1 MRTTHTFLVR
11 LAAAGLLLSPAL
23 GFAQTISDNF
33 TGAATTYSW
42 TPLQGACL
50 TAGNGSGTVPAC
62 VCANGV
68 STMCLTATGAY
79 YNGITGPNFAGGF
92 TGNGLPDTVGNG
104 ALRLSNGNGYND
116 EDGGLISN
124 FTFPSSAGLQVT
136 FTTYSY
142 HGDSGGA
149 IGDGADGMS
158 FFLIDPTYAPSYN
171 ATTQTWTP
179 YDIGA
184 VGGSLGY
191 TCTNETGNYKTTLHP
206 GTTTPQGFDGVRH
219 AYVAVGMDEYG
230 NFQNGAS
237 GSSWNDNTASG
248 PGYLP
253 SSIAVRGPG
262 DVAWDSLHAYNSSW
276 YPSSLPLGNGSIANG
291 TQAQAVLNTCRTGY
305 YWNYGNPLVPGYQ
318 TTTPAP
324 DYNWLAGVSLPTTS
338 LLANENAT
346 QRGYTAGSFPPTNSG
361 IYAVPI
367 QYTLTITSAGLMN
380 LVYSYN
386 GGANTSVISNTDI
399 TNGGQ
404 FPLPAVYAFGF
415 AGSTGGSSNIH
426 EVLCFE
432 AQPTTSSSS
441 SAGLNE
447 KQSSEIQL
455 GTQVY
460 FAYYNPNTWAG
471 SMTADPLTVNSST
484 YLVSIGTPVWD
495 ASCTLTGGTL
505 PGGSTAISLC
515 PSTGLFNVA
524 AQNTSASSAG
534 GRQILT
540 WNTATKAGVPFE
552 WAGSSGTTYL
562 SSAQATAL
570 ESACTVYT
578 NSACAA
584 NKSGSSTTIG
594 QDRVNYLR
602 GVRTNET
609 GGTSFP
615 VTPSSGGTVQT
626 YFRARASV
634 LGDIVDSSPTWVGPP
649 IGTYGGTFS
658 DSIYPGAAASYF
670 PENTATTG
678 NLNQYPIWAASVATR
693 TNVVYVGANDGLMHG
708 FSAGSYSNLTT
719 YNTTLN
725 TTGSSGNLNTGQEL
739 IAYIPGSVLNDGTSV
754 TTVDAIHDSQ
764 VTTALDFTSPNYG
777 HNWYIDSPPGSG
789 DLYYGGAWHT
799 WVVSG
804 FGPGGQGLFILDG
817 TNPANFSESNAAS
830 LVIGEWT
837 SVTLPNCTNTGAACG
852 NNLGDTYGVP
862 QIRRFHNGSWG
873 IVFGNGFGS
882 GSGDAGVYI
891 MTVNPADTTPTFS
904 LYYLSTHTGSTSS
917 PNGIAY
923 TSPSDLDGDHIVD
936 YIYAGDLQGHLWRFD
951 VTSQNPSNW
960 AVSTGGP
967 LFSTGGQPITTKV
980 TVASTPNS
988 SGANRVIV
996 SFGTGQKTPQ
1006 TISTATAYATGT
1018 QGIYGIWDWNMAA
1031 WNALSSTQYASL
1043 ASVPANSY
1051 TYGGSSV
1058 PVISTSDL
1066 QQQVITVLGSIT
1078 NGAGVAQLVTSI
1090 SDNPVCW
1097 YSSTSCSSGNT
1108 SMGWYMNLPGTNEQ
1122 IVYSPVLQLGNFIV
1136 NSTIPA
1142 VITPYACTSSN
1153 PTGFTYSINPTTGGG
1168 TSTTFFGNSSG
1179 QFNNYTN
1186 ATTGQ
1191 TSVISGIQLNGTG
1204 SVSVLTLGGALSP
1217 VTGTFLV
1224 TQTSSGTG
1232 TVVPV
1237 NPLGNAQ
1244 TTRLTWKELR

>member
-1 MRTTHTFLVR
+1 MRR
-11 LAAAGLLLSPAL
+11 
-23 GFAQTISDNF
+23 I
-33 TGAATTYSW
+33 
-42 TPLQGACL
+42 
-50 TAGNGSGTVPAC
+50 
-62 VCANGV
+62 
-68 STMCLTATGAY
+68 
-79 YNGITGPNFAGGF
+79 
-92 TGNGLPDTVGNG
+92 
-104 ALRLSNGNGYND
+104 
-116 EDGGLISN
+116 
-124 FTFPSSAGLQVT
+124 
-136 FTTYSY
+136 
-142 HGDSGGA
+142 
-149 IGDGADGMS
+149 
-158 FFLIDPTYAPSYN
+158 
-171 ATTQTWTP
+171 
-179 YDIGA
+179 
-184 VGGSLGY
+184 LGY
-191 TCTNETGNYKTTLHP
+191 
-206 GTTTPQGFDGVRH
+206 
-219 AYVAVGMDEYG
+219 
-230 NFQNGAS
+230 
-237 GSSWNDNTASG
+237 
-248 PGYLP
+248 
-253 SSIAVRGPG
+253 
-262 DVAWDSLHAYNSSW
+262 DVPEH
-276 YPSSLPLGNGSIANG
+276 
-291 TQAQAVLNTCRTGY
+291 
-305 YWNYGNPLVPGYQ
+305 
-318 TTTPAP
+318 
-324 DYNWLAGVSLPTTS
+324 
-338 LLANENAT
+338 
-346 QRGYTAGSFPPTNSG
+346 
-361 IYAVPI
+361 
-367 QYTLTITSAGLMN
+367 
-380 LVYSYN
+380 
-386 GGANTSVISNTDI
+386 
-399 TNGGQ
+399 
-404 FPLPAVYAFGF
+404 
-415 AGSTGGSSNIH
+415 
-426 EVLCFE
+426 
-432 AQPTTSSSS
+432 
-441 SAGLNE
+441 
-447 KQSSEIQL
+447 
-455 GTQVY
+455 
-460 FAYYNPNTWAG
+460 
-471 SMTADPLTVNSST
+471 
-484 YLVSIGTPVWD
+484 
-495 ASCTLTGGTL
+495 
-505 PGGSTAISLC
+505 
-515 PSTGLFNVA
+515 
-524 AQNTSASSAG
+524 
-534 GRQILT
+534 
-540 WNTATKAGVPFE
+540 
-552 WAGSSGTTYL
+552 
-562 SSAQATAL
+562 AQATAL

-837 SVTLPNCTNTGAACG
+837 SVTLPNCTNT
-852 NNLGDTYGVP
+852 
-862 QIRRFHNGSWG
+862 
-873 IVFGNGFGS
+873 
-882 GSGDAGVYI
+882 AGGLRQQ
-891 MTVNPADTTPTFS
+891 PR
-904 LYYLSTHTGSTSS
+904 
-917 PNGIAY
+917 
-923 TSPSDLDGDHIVD
+923 
-936 YIYAGDLQGHLWRFD
+936 GHLRSAADPALPQRQLGHRVRQRLWQRLRRCRRLHHDRESGGHDADVQPLLSVHAHRFD
-951 VTSQNPSNW
+951 ELAERHRVHI
-960 AVSTGGP
+960 AVRSRRRSHRRLHLRRRPPGSPVALRRDQPEPEQLGRLDGGP

-1244 TTRLTWKELR
+1244 TTRLTWKECDKGPITMSKPKSIHARRARGFTLIELMIAVTIAAILTVMAVSTLPDLGADLP